1 MNAGKSTS
9 LLQSNH
15 NYKARNLKTYIFT
28 PEVDADLHQ
37 GKIHSRLGVEEK
49 PMFFD
54 EHFNFFEYFKNKKN
68 ERFHAFLLMR
78 RSF

>member
-15 NYKARNLKTYIFT
+15 NYKVRDLKTYIFT
-28 PEVDADLHQ
+28 PKVDAELHQ

-49 PMFFD
+49 ANVFD
-54 EHFNFFEYFKNKKN
+54 
-68 ERFHAFLLMR
+68 
-78 RSF
+78 